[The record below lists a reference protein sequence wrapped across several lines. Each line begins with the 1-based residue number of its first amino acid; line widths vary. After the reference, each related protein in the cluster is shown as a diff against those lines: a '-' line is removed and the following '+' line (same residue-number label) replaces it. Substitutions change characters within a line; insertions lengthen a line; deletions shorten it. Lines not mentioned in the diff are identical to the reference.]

1 MLLFYLN
8 VNMYGFEWGKNFLY
22 LDNIIDKVNLIL
34 VFYRNYRRL
43 VRFLYILYEEDDI
56 KSIYWFFAIGG

>member
-8 VNMYGFEWGKNFLY
+8 VNMYGFEWGRNFLY
-22 LDNIIDKVNLIL
+22 LDNIIYKVNLIL

>member
-1 MLLFYLN
+1 MDLN
-8 VNMYGFEWGKNFLY
+8 GKKIFLY
-22 LDNIIDKVNLIL
+22 LDNIIYKVNLIL

>member
-1 MLLFYLN
+1 
-8 VNMYGFEWGKNFLY
+8 MYGFEWGKNFLY
-22 LDNIIDKVNLIL
+22 LDNIIYKVNLIL

>member
-1 MLLFYLN
+1 MDLN
-8 VNMYGFEWGKNFLY
+8 GEKNFLY
-22 LDNIIDKVNLIL
+22 LDNIIYKVNLIL

-43 VRFLYILYEEDDI
+43 VWFLYILYEEDDI